1 MSMIGPGALLA
12 LFAAVLCPAA
22 PTALSELPGELFPLT
37 TLVISA
43 LSNPAPGIV
52 LAAEVTHDDAGPVL
66 HISTVISHRKL
77 LHEGEDVKIVWQEVL
92 FLVFLWSQ

>member
-1 MSMIGPGALLA
+1 MIGPGALLT
-12 LFAAVLCPAA
+12 LLAAVLCPAA
-22 PTALSELPGELFPLT
+22 PTALSKLPGELFPFT

-43 LSNPAPGIV
+43 LSNPTPGIV
-52 LAAEVTHDDAGPVL
+52 LAAEITHDDAGPVL